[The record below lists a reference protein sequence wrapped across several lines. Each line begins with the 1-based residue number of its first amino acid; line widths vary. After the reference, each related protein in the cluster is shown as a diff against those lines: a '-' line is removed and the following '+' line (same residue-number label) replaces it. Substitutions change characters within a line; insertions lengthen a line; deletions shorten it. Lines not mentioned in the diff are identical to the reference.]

1 MPPVGRQSAIANG
14 TANKK
19 FLTETGLLMEVI
31 TVKSDTSLEVTETQ
45 QNGLVMQFFLFAN
58 QTLQLF

>member
-19 FLTETGLLMEVI
+19 FLTETGLLMEVP
-31 TVKSDTSLEVTETQ
+31 TKSPLPPLPLSPDIQRQVDEK
-45 QNGLVMQFFLFAN
+45 
-58 QTLQLF
+58 